1 MPHGRHR
8 GWGGKLEGVCPRR
21 IHRFL
26 EPCLLLLLH
35 RSETHGYELL
45 AGLKPFG
52 FEQDP
57 ADLSTI
63 YRILRTLEDRGFVLS
78 HWDSS
83 NAGPARRRY
92 RITSEGDRYLAWWV
106 QDLRE
111 TDRVLHHFLET
122 YDTHMGMHP

>member
-8 GWGGKLEGVCPRR
+8 WCAGKPDEVCPRR

-35 RSETHGYELL
+35 CSEIYGYELL
-45 AGLKPFG
+45 DGLKPFG

-57 ADLSTI
+57 VDLSTI

-78 HWDSS
+78 HWDTS
-83 NAGPARRRY
+83 NAGPPRRLY
-92 RITSEGDRYLAWWV
+92 RITGEGDRYLAWWV

-111 TDRVLHHFLET
+111 TDRVLHHFLDT
-122 YDTHMGMHP
+122 YNSHMQVHQ